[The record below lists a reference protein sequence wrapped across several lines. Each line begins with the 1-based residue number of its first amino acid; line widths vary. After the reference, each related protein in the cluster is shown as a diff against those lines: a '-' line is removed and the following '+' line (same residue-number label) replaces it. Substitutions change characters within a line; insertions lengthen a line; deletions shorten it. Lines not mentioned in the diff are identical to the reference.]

1 MLTVLQSFPVP
12 RPTTNPYL
20 VMLERS
26 LRELPATEVVNFSWR
41 AALLEK
47 YDVFHVHWPE
57 ILVNGAS
64 PLKKFVRQTLTAA
77 LLIRLQAGHV
87 PIVRTVHNVRP
98 PEGLSRRERL
108 LLRWVEHITAL
119 RITLNSDTEVGQGIP
134 HVVIP
139 HGDYREWFS
148 KYPASPMVEGQLAF
162 TGLMRRYKGVEGL
175 LRAFLATGNMMDG
188 LTLRLAGKPSTPEL
202 SGVISRLGAPDPR
215 IRLDLRFLSDAELVD
230 VVTSSELVVLPYRFM
245 HNSGALLTALSL
257 NRPVLA
263 PRNAVNER
271 ISQEVG
277 PGWVHM
283 YEGDLSPDVIIEAL
297 QSVRTQARPA
307 SPEFLSR
314 SWPETA
320 ARHASAYERALSLSH
335 RRESAWTAP

>member
-119 RITLNSDTEVGQGIP
+119 RITLNPDTEVGQGIP

-202 SGVISRLGAPDPR
+202 SGIISRLGAPDPR

-245 HNSGALLTALSL
+245 HNSGVLLTALSL

-320 ARHASAYERALSLSH
+320 ARHASAYERALFLSH
-335 RRESAWTAP
+335 RRESAGTAP

>member
-1 MLTVLQSFPVP
+1 
-12 RPTTNPYL
+12 
-20 VMLERS
+20 MLERS
-26 LRELPATEVVNFSWR
+26 LRELPGTEVLNFSWR

-57 ILVNGAS
+57 ILANGAS
-64 PLKKFVRQTLTAA
+64 PFKKFVRQTLTAA
-77 LLIRLQAGHV
+77 LLIRLQTRHI

-98 PEGLSRRERL
+98 PEGVSLREKL
-108 LLRWVEHITAL
+108 LLRWVEHNTAL
-119 RITLNSDTEVGQGIP
+119 RITLNPDTEVGQGVP

-139 HGDYREWFS
+139 HGDYRAWFS
-148 KYPASPMVEGQLAF
+148 KYPASPVVEGQLAF
-162 TGLMRRYKGVEGL
+162 AGLMRRYKGVEGL
-175 LRAFLATGNMMDG
+175 LLAFQATENMMDG

-202 SGVISRLGAPDPR
+202 AREILRLAAPDQR
-215 IRLDLRFLSDAELVD
+215 IRIDLRFISDAELVD

-283 YEGDLSPDVIIEAL
+283 YEGDLSQDVIIESL
-297 QSVRTQARPA
+297 QSVRTQARPV
-307 SPEFLSR
+307 SPEFVSR

-320 ARHASAYERALSLSH
+320 ARHATAYQRALSLS
-335 RRESAWTAP
+335 RRHKSAGTTQ

>member
-119 RITLNSDTEVGQGIP
+119 RITLNPDTEVGQGIP

-202 SGVISRLGAPDPR
+202 SGIISRLGAPDPR

-320 ARHASAYERALSLSH
+320 ARHASAYERALFLSH
-335 RRESAWTAP
+335 RRESAGTAP